1 MIISIAP
8 DVREKAASL
17 LAMAL
22 PISGVTLYRRLLPPS
37 ITATA
42 VRRVVSSQ
50 RDGISIIA
58 A

>member
-1 MIISIAP
+1 
-8 DVREKAASL
+8 
-17 LAMAL
+17 MAL